1 MERKPVVPVAPTT
14 RIEREFSTE
23 VIASTVQQKRAMH
36 NMHIMHVHCHDAN
49 AATIVTYNLFYA
61 FYAEIMEEQHF
72 FFNDKMMQHIII

>member
-23 VIASTVQQKRAMH
+23 VIASTVQKRAMH

-49 AATIVTYNLFYA
+49 AATIVTYQFILRPHIEGETIAYIKN
-61 FYAEIMEEQHF
+61 
-72 FFNDKMMQHIII
+72 NDGRATLLER